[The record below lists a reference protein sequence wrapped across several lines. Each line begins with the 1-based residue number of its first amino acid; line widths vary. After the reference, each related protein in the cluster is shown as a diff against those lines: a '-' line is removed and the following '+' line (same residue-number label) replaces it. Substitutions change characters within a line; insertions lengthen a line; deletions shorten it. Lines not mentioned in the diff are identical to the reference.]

1 MKTKRVE
8 TKVMEIPLVE
18 TTLVETMLVETTL
31 VEMIV
36 VRQIGDN
43 FPHLHLISRI
53 CLSENQLSG
62 NLSETM
68 LVKPL

>member
-8 TKVMEIPLVE
+8 TKVVEILLVE
-18 TTLVETMLVETTL
+18 TTLVETMLVETI
-31 VEMIV
+31 VE
-36 VRQIGDN
+36 RQIGDN

-68 LVKPL
+68 LVNHSKTAH